1 MPVRWRQDDRKAE
14 AGPIM
19 TQASKDPNSM
29 TLPEDAGSRDAGTGT
44 DGAPNDPTASKP
56 GLLRRLL
63 PLLVIAAAMVAVF
76 GTGLHRYLSL
86 SALAENRAALQGFV
100 QDNLIFAMLTYAAL
114 YIAAVVLSVPGAV
127 ILTIAGGL
135 LFGWLIGGGLT
146 VLSATAGATGIFLVA
161 RTAAGQSLADRAG
174 PFIGKLADG
183 FKKDA
188 FNYMLFLRLAPLF
201 PFWLVNLAPALLGVT
216 LRTYVLATLIGII
229 PGTFAYSFVGAGL
242 DSVIAAQEA
251 RCAARGADPCTFD
264 LSVQGL
270 LTPEI
275 IAAFALLGALALI
288 PPIAKRVLGRK
299 AGQS

>member
-1 MPVRWRQDDRKAE
+1 
-14 AGPIM
+14 M
-19 TQASKDPNSM
+19 TQASRELISM
-29 TLPEDAGSRDAGTGT
+29 PLPEDAGPREAGSEE
-44 DGAPNDPTASKP
+44 PSVSNDSPASKP

-63 PLLVIAAAMVAVF
+63 PLIVIAAAMVAVF
-76 GTGLHRYLSL
+76 STGLHRYLSL
-86 SALAENRAALQGFV
+86 SALAENRSTLQGFV
-100 QDNLIFAMLTYAAL
+100 QDNLVFAMLTYAAL

-135 LFGWLIGGGLT
+135 LFGWMIGGSLT

-161 RTAAGQSLADRAG
+161 RTAAGQSLADKAG

-183 FKKDA
+183 FKQDA
-188 FNYMLFLRLAPLF
+188 FSYMLFLRLAPLF
-201 PFWLVNLAPALLGVT
+201 PFWIVNLAPALLGVK

-242 DSVIAAQEA
+242 DSVIGAQEA
-251 RCAARGADPCTFD
+251 QCAERGADPCTFD

-275 IAAFALLGALALI
+275 IAAFALLGVLALI
-288 PPIAKRVLGRK
+288 PPIAKRFLGRK
-299 AGQS
+299 TA

>member
-1 MPVRWRQDDRKAE
+1 MNPLSATPD
-14 AGPIM
+14 IM
-19 TQASKDPNSM
+19 TQASRETISM
-29 TLPEDAGSRDAGTGT
+29 TLPENGRQPDSQPQQT
-44 DGAPNDPTASKP
+44 GAPEAQSPAKSS
-56 GLLRRLL
+56 LLRRLL
-63 PLLVIAAAMVAVF
+63 PLIVIAAAMVVVF
-76 GTGLHRYLSL
+76 STGLHRYLSL

-100 QDNLIFAMLTYAAL
+100 QDNLLVAMLAYAAV

-127 ILTIAGGL
+127 ILTIGGGL
-135 LFGWLIGGGLT
+135 LFGWMIGGTLT

-161 RTAAGQSLADRAG
+161 RTAAGQALADKAG
-174 PFIGKLADG
+174 PFVGKLAEG
-183 FKKDA
+183 FKQDA

-201 PFWLVNLAPALLGVT
+201 PFWIVNLAPALLGVK

-251 RCAARGADPCTFD
+251 QCAERGADPCTFD

-275 IAAFALLGALALI
+275 IAAFALLGLLALI
-288 PPIAKRVLGRK
+288 PPIAKRVLARK
-299 AGQS
+299 TAES